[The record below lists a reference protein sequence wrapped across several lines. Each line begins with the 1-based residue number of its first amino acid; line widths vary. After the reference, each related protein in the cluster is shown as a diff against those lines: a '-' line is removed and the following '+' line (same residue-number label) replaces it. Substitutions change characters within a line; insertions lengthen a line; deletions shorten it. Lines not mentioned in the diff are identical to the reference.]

1 MNGEILHEA
10 KTVYDQEAYNALAGL
25 MIRKLRKWPRLVLI
39 FTGFVS
45 VAGAAAIMIAQGLV
59 SAVGAIVLLTG
70 NLLCMFGLY
79 AQRFAVRMMMA
90 SSGKGDPPVNRYLF
104 GPDGMRV
111 CAGGGERDYPY
122 AAIHRVLEMSGFLF
136 FFCSDGQVYMM
147 RCTDVRGSAG
157 AFRRFLEERLT
168 QSRAGKGGGED
179 DALRRTDRQE
189 V

>member
-45 VAGAAAIMIAQGLV
+45 VAGAAAIMIAQGRV

-104 GPDGMRV
+104 GSDGMRV
-111 CAGGGERDYPY
+111 CAGGRRAGLPLRGHSPGAGNVGLSVLLLQRRSGLHDALHGCPGQRGRVPALSGGAPY
-122 AAIHRVLEMSGFLF
+122 AKPRREG
-136 FFCSDGQVYMM
+136 
-147 RCTDVRGSAG
+147 RRRG
-157 AFRRFLEERLT
+157 
-168 QSRAGKGGGED
+168 
-179 DALRRTDRQE
+179 
-189 V
+189 